1 MIDTDFVPRQIESE
15 GDGGPDL
22 AEVVDLLM
30 QVHRRLDRVESM
42 LRTRSIE
49 PERRGARLRS
59 SDIAKPY
66 LIQE

>member
-15 GDGGPDL
+15 GGPDL
-22 AEVVDLLM
+22 VEIVDLLM
-30 QVHRRLDRVESM
+30 ELHRRLDRIEGL

-49 PERRGARLRS
+49 PERRVTRLRS